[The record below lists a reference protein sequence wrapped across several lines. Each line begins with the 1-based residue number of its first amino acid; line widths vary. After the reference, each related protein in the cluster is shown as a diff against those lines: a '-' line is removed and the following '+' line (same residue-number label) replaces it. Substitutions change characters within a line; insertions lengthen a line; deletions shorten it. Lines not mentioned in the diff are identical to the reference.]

1 MGATINATN
10 NVASDNNVTTTNN
23 VVASTNNTTTTNVVA
38 STNNTTTT
46 NVVAVKNIKVV
57 DIYRTKYDNNIVVQ
71 TTGKFAGF
79 DENGNEVADSNRF
92 TIAPLRFIKECNF
105 FDDNVKMV
113 YAICDKSLGVDLL
126 VKIAKLVL
134 LNSTISIKRT
144 FVPKGTEKGQ
154 DEDRYHTDVIACN
167 GSTNVLTVLPLIQM
181 LLAMKPK
188 QEPTSILN
196 AFNI

>member
-1 MGATINATN
+1 MGAKGNATN
-10 NVASDNNVTTTNN
+10 NVASSNNATTNA
-23 VVASTNNTTTTNVVA
+23 VASTNNT
-38 STNNTTTT
+38 TTTT
-46 NVVAVKNIKVV
+46 NVVAVKNIKVL

-71 TTGKFAGF
+71 TSGSFEGY
-79 DENGNEVADSNRF
+79 DENGNKVANSNRF

-144 FVPKGTEKGQ
+144 FVPKGTEEGQ
-154 DEDRYHTDVIACN
+154 EEDRYHTDIVACSN
-167 GSTNVLTVLPLIQM
+167 STNVLQVLPLIQM

-188 QEPTSILN
+188 QEANILN